1 MRLFAIALTIFLF
14 SNCSTKPAKQEDDIF
29 SRRLQR
35 KVHLTILN
43 TKLPK
48 DPAQWNLLLL
58 NDGNEF
64 EKLDVEKIID
74 SLYNAKKIGP
84 LVVVAI
90 HAGDRMQEYGI
101 SNKPDFMGRGAKAD
115 DYSEFVGL
123 ELLPFIRKKT
133 GANKFR
139 TVAIAG
145 ASLGGLSAFDVAWN
159 NATKID
165 KAGIFSGS
173 FWWRDKDAADKDYD
187 DEKNRIILSKIRAS
201 RKTSDQQYF
210 FYYGLKEETSDR
222 DGDGI
227 IDVADDTKDLIHDLQ
242 KFRKIPSSSIT
253 VVENKEGRHDW
264 PWWRES
270 FPAFLDWA
278 F

>member
-1 MRLFAIALTIFLF
+1 MKLFVLALSIFLF
-14 SNCSTKPAKQEDDIF
+14 SNCSSKPAKQEDEIY

-35 KVHLTILN
+35 KVQLTILN

-48 DPAQWNLLLL
+48 DASQWNLLLL
-58 NDGNEF
+58 NDGSEY

-74 SLYNAKKIGP
+74 SLYDAKKIGP

-90 HAGDRMQEYGI
+90 HVADRMQEYGI
-101 SNKPDFMGRGAKAD
+101 SNKADYLGRGAKAD

-123 ELLPFIRKKT
+123 ELLPFIKKKT
-133 GANKFR
+133 GAKKFR

-145 ASLGGLSAFDVAWN
+145 VSLGGLSAFDVAWN
-159 NATKID
+159 NASKID

-173 FWWRDKDAADKDYD
+173 FWWRDKDAADKDYND
-187 DEKNRIILSKIRAS
+187 DKNRIILSKIRAS
-201 RKTSDQQYF
+201 RKTPDQQYF
-210 FYYGLKEETSDR
+210 FYYGLKEENSDR

-227 IDVADDTKDLIHDLQ
+227 IDVADDTQDLINDL
-242 KFRKIPSSSIT
+242 KKYRKVPSTSIT
-253 VVENKEGRHDW
+253 VLENKEGRHDW

-270 FPAFLDWA
+270 LPAFLDWA